1 MRTQTQRGTFT
12 THFSRKIFRDTKHKT
27 GTHVIS
33 AFIPTFIFSE
43 KYSTKFK
50 WVPPFVP
57 NTFTQFLGLLDNWT
71 IVGLLRGEFGYR
83 RKYFWEGLIRNTSH
97 PLYLCPDPVF
107 VKDNTKEPTQTV
119 LILIDSIA
127 VSVFVVF
134 VALVKS
140 EMSRLVKYFFSCPAC
155 HW

>member
-1 MRTQTQRGTFT
+1 MQLAK
-12 THFSRKIFRDTKHKT
+12 FSRGLKHKT
-27 GTHVIS
+27 GTHVIG
-33 AFIPTFIFSE
+33 AFIPTFIFGE